1 MKDSTRTQIV
11 EAIRTV
17 ASGELH
23 FPKGIAARILEREGR
38 SGLSPREKD
47 VLHMIAKGLT
57 NKEIARV
64 LLISQFTVRTHVKHI
79 LQKLEASDRT
89 EAISIAMQQ
98 GILSVNS

>member
-1 MKDSTRTQIV
+1 
-11 EAIRTV
+11 V

-23 FPKGIAARILEREGR
+23 FPKSIAARLLEREGR

-47 VLHMIAKGLT
+47 VLQMIAKGLT

-98 GILSVNS
+98 GILSVSS